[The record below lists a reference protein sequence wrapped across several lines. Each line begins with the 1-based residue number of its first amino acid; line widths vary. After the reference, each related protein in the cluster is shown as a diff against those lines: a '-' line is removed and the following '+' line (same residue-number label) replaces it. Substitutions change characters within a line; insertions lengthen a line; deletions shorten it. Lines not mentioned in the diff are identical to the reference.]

1 MKPVLTPKE
10 ANDLMRDAGDD
21 TSLETFKRGLRQG
34 KYPGGL
40 YIIVHKIPRLVQ
52 RLVIGAGAGGL
63 GLAVG
68 TALPPLLGLTAWR
81 PGLTLAG
88 LVLLAVGCAVEV
100 MTE

>member
-1 MKPVLTPKE
+1 MK
-10 ANDLMRDAGDD
+10 NN
-21 TSLETFKRGLRQG
+21 S
-34 KYPGGL
+34 Y
-40 YIIVHKIPRLVQ
+40 IVHRIFWFVPRLI
-52 RLVIGAGAGGL
+52 IGAGAGGL

-88 LVLLAVGCAVEV
+88 LALLAVGCAVEV